1 VEGCVG
7 RPTVGITSFVVP
19 SAGGVVV
26 ITGTEGVVVVVT
38 EVPLPGF
45 GGGGATRLHAL
56 SATAHVTAPQ
66 NATIA
71 PQPAIVRDS
80 SAGWIPW
87 SLVVAQLFCEDD

>member
-1 VEGCVG
+1 MG

-26 ITGTEGVVVVVT
+26 TTVAGGVVVTT
-38 EVPLPGF
+38 EVSLPGF
-45 GGGGATRLHAL
+45 DGGGGATRLHAL

-71 PQPAIVRDS
+71 PRPTIVRDS

-87 SLVVAQLFCEDD
+87 SLVVTQLFCEDD